1 MHMWK
6 VSEIKEE
13 EEKATQWTE
22 GCRYIFFP
30 LLKQDLCI
38 IRCSMHTIFV
48 VELVRNCCKHIIN
61 EFPAL
66 VNYME
71 KQKF

>member
-38 IRCSMHTIFV
+38 IRCSMLTIFV
-48 VELVRNCCKHIIN
+48 V
-61 EFPAL
+61 ATS
-66 VNYME
+66 
-71 KQKF
+71 